1 MPQQKREKELLC
13 LPKKTKIFDATKNKL
28 IKLEL
33 LMLKVSA
40 HVFFSKIEVLPIML
54 IYFNVHIHTY
64 VKDVFMH
71 STLAPD

>member
-1 MPQQKREKELLC
+1 
-13 LPKKTKIFDATKNKL
+13 
-28 IKLEL
+28 
-33 LMLKVSA
+33 MLKVSA

-64 VKDVFMH
+64 VKDLFMH